1 MSIGKKLIVS
11 VVAVFSIVVVM
22 FGATWWLTSAQKTD
36 ALVVN
41 LAGRQR
47 MLVEKISKNVLHFLD
62 VKKQDLPTTDL
73 QRTITDQVQVFET
86 TLAALT
92 SSGNAPLGL
101 SPSGETGRLPV
112 ATADAAEKLRQVK
125 AKWDDFGRDLK
136 ACLDTPDPQAVRRF
150 LESGE
155 GVVAAMDGAVKF
167 MQAESEAKVWFLLAT
182 QAVGVAL
189 GLVLLF
195 FVIVSI
201 TRNVTGPLIRLRD
214 YAGAVAGGD
223 LSAGIKGEFRQELLA
238 LKDSM
243 VNMVAKLGELME
255 TSRRKEQEAVR
266 SASETAAALELARE
280 QEAKVQAV
288 LEKMSRAAAQASL
301 VSESFTEASVQLS
314 GQVEEVNRGAG
325 HQRDRMAETAAAM
338 EEMNATVLEVARNA
352 SSAAESAGR
361 AREKAQTG
369 AKGVRSAVAA
379 IASIE
384 ERILALK
391 ETMGQLGRQADGIGQ
406 VIGVISDI
414 ADQTN
419 LLALNA
425 AIEAARAGDAGRGF
439 AVVADEVRK
448 LAEKTMQATGEVG
461 RAVGDIQAQAKEN
474 IAAVEAAARGVVEST
489 QAAEESG
496 RFMEEIVTIV
506 DDTAGQ
512 VLSIA
517 TASEEQSAASEE
529 INRAVEEVNGIAGTT
544 AEDMAAA
551 AVALKELTRLAGE
564 LDGVIRE
571 MGGEATETDATT
583 RALRPRALGAGR
595 LASSVPAPKQAPRRT
610 PVPATRAR
618 ASARGN
624 GNGDGPMLAWDD
636 SLSVNIDEIDS
647 QHKVLV
653 DMINGLHEAM
663 RTGKG
668 VKVLERLVDGLK
680 NYAVEH
686 FGVEERYMEKYKYP
700 GYLNHKKEHERFV
713 GKVLEFETAFKQGKA
728 SLTMDVMHFLKDWLV
743 GHIKGVDKKYGPFFN
758 ERGIR

>member
-1 MSIGKKLIVS
+1 MSIGKKLIFS

-47 MLVEKISKNVLHFLD
+47 MLVEKISKNVLHYLD
-62 VKKQDLPTTDL
+62 VTKQGLPTADL

-92 SSGNAPLGL
+92 SSGDAPLGL
-101 SPSGETGRLPV
+101 SPAGKTAKVPA
-112 ATADAAEKLRQVK
+112 ATAEALEKLRQVR
-125 AKWDDFGRDLK
+125 ARWDDFGRDLK
-136 ACLDTPDPQAVRRF
+136 ACLDAPDPQAVRRF

-155 GVVAAMDGAVKF
+155 GVVAAMDVAVTA
-167 MQAESEAKVWFLLAT
+167 MQAESEAKVGFLLAT
-182 QAVGVAL
+182 QAVGVAI
-189 GLVLLF
+189 GLVLLL
-195 FVIVSI
+195 FVILSI
-201 TRNVTGPLIRLRD
+201 TRNIITPLVRLRD

-223 LSAGIKGEFRQELLA
+223 LSATITGEFRQELLA

-243 VNMVAKLGELME
+243 VNMVSRLGELMKKARE
-255 TSRRKEQEAVR
+255 KEQEAVQ
-266 SASETAAALELARE
+266 SAFETSAALDLARE
-280 QEAKVQAV
+280 QEKKAQAV
-288 LEKMSRAAAQASL
+288 LEKMTRAAAQARL
-301 VSESFTEASVQLS
+301 VSASFTEASAQLS
-314 GQVEEVNRGAG
+314 GQVEEVNRGAN
-325 HQRDRMAETAAAM
+325 HQRDRMAETATAM

-352 SSAAESAGR
+352 SNAAESAGR
-361 AREKAQTG
+361 AKEKAQTG
-369 AKGVRSAVAA
+369 AAGVRSAVAS

-406 VIGVISDI
+406 VISVINDI

-425 AIEAARAGDAGRGF
+425 AIEAARAGEAGRGF

-461 RAVGDIQAQAKEN
+461 RAVGDIQQQAKEN
-474 IAAVEAAARGVVEST
+474 IAAVEAAAKGVVEST

-496 RFMEEIVTIV
+496 RFMDEIVTIV

-551 AVALKELTRLAGE
+551 AVALEELSRLAGE
-564 LDGVIRE
+564 LDAVIRE
-571 MGGEATETDATT
+571 MGGEAAEPGAT
-583 RALRPRALGAGR
+583 APGSRPRALAAGR
-595 LASSVPAPKQAPRRT
+595 LSSSAPARNHVQRRT
-610 PVPATRAR
+610 PAPVTRAP
-618 ASARGN
+618 AARPN

-636 SLSVNIDEIDS
+636 TLSVNIDEIDE

-668 VKVLERLVDGLK
+668 VKVLEPLVDGLK

-686 FGVEERYMEKYKYP
+686 FGMEERYMEKFKYP

-758 ERGIR
+758 ERGLR

>member
-1 MSIGKKLIVS
+1 
-11 VVAVFSIVVVM
+11 M

-47 MLVEKISKNVLHFLD
+47 MLVEKISKNVLHYLD
-62 VKKQDLPTTDL
+62 VKKQGLPTADP

-101 SPSGETGRLPV
+101 SPTGGTAKVPA
-112 ATADAAEKLRQVK
+112 ATAQAAEKLRQVR
-125 AKWDDFGRDLK
+125 AKWDDFGRELK
-136 ACLDTPDPQAVRRF
+136 ACLDAPDPQAVRRF
-150 LESGE
+150 LEGGE
-155 GVVAAMDGAVKF
+155 GVVAAMDDAVKF
-167 MQAESEAKVWFLLAT
+167 MQSESEAKVGFLLAT
-182 QAVGVAL
+182 QAVGVVF
-189 GLVLLF
+189 GVILLF

-201 TRNVTGPLIRLRD
+201 TRNITTPLVRLRD

-243 VNMVAKLGELME
+243 VNMVTRLGELMD
-255 TSRRKEQEAVR
+255 TARGKEQEALQ
-266 SASETAAALELARE
+266 SAAETASALEQARE
-280 QEAKVQAV
+280 HETKAQAV
-288 LEKMSRAAAQASL
+288 LEKMALAAAQAKM
-301 VSESFTEASVQLS
+301 VSVSFTEAAAQLS
-314 GQVEEVNRGAG
+314 GQVEEVNRGAN
-325 HQRDRMAETAAAM
+325 HQRDRMAETATAM

-352 SSAAESAGR
+352 SGAAESAGR
-361 AREKAQTG
+361 AKEKAQTG
-369 AKGVRSAVAA
+369 ADGVRSAVAS

-391 ETMGQLGRQADGIGQ
+391 ETMGQLGMQADGIGQ
-406 VIGVISDI
+406 VISVINDI

-425 AIEAARAGDAGRGF
+425 AIEAARAGEAGRGF

-448 LAEKTMQATGEVG
+448 LAEKTMQATSEVG
-461 RAVGDIQAQAKEN
+461 QAVGDIQKQAKEN
-474 IAAVEAAARGVVEST
+474 IAAVEAAALGVVEST

-496 RFMEEIVTIV
+496 RFMDEIVAIV

-529 INRAVEEVNGIAGTT
+529 IHRAVEEVNGIAGTT
-544 AEDMAAA
+544 VEDMAAA
-551 AVALKELTRLAGE
+551 AAALDELSRLAGE
-564 LDGVIRE
+564 LDAVISE
-571 MGGEATETDATT
+571 MGGEASGTGSAS
-583 RALRPRALGAGR
+583 RGAR
-595 LASSVPAPKQAPRRT
+595 RVPSSLPAPSRT
-610 PVPATRAR
+610 PRPAAALPGRPAKP
-618 ASARGN
+618 G
-624 GNGDGPMLAWDD
+624 GNGDGPMLAWDE
-636 SLSVNIDEIDS
+636 SLSVNIDEIDG

-663 RTGKG
+663 RAGKG
-668 VKVLERLVDGLK
+668 VKVLAGLVGALK
-680 NYAVEH
+680 NYTVEH
-686 FGVEERYMEKYKYP
+686 FGVEEGYMEKYKYP

-713 GKVLEFETAFKQGKA
+713 AKVLEFESAFKAGKT
-728 SLTMDVMHFLKDWLV
+728 SLTMDVMRFLKDWLV

-758 ERGIR
+758 QRGIR

>member
-1 MSIGKKLIVS
+1 
-11 VVAVFSIVVVM
+11 
-22 FGATWWLTSAQKTD
+22 
-36 ALVVN
+36 
-41 LAGRQR
+41 
-47 MLVEKISKNVLHFLD
+47 
-62 VKKQDLPTTDL
+62 
-73 QRTITDQVQVFET
+73 
-86 TLAALT
+86 
-92 SSGNAPLGL
+92 
-101 SPSGETGRLPV
+101 
-112 ATADAAEKLRQVK
+112 
-125 AKWDDFGRDLK
+125 
-136 ACLDTPDPQAVRRF
+136 
-150 LESGE
+150 
-155 GVVAAMDGAVKF
+155 
-167 MQAESEAKVWFLLAT
+167 
-182 QAVGVAL
+182 
-189 GLVLLF
+189 
-195 FVIVSI
+195 
-201 TRNVTGPLIRLRD
+201 
-214 YAGAVAGGD
+214 
-223 LSAGIKGEFRQELLA
+223 
-238 LKDSM
+238 
-243 VNMVAKLGELME
+243 
-255 TSRRKEQEAVR
+255 
-266 SASETAAALELARE
+266 
-280 QEAKVQAV
+280 
-288 LEKMSRAAAQASL
+288 
-301 VSESFTEASVQLS
+301 
-314 GQVEEVNRGAG
+314 
-325 HQRDRMAETAAAM
+325 MAETAAAM

-352 SSAAESAGR
+352 SSAAESAGH

-406 VIGVISDI
+406 VIGVINDI

-448 LAEKTMQATGEVG
+448 LAEKTMQATSEVG

-571 MGGEATETDATT
+571 MGGEATETDATR

-595 LASSVPAPKQAPRRT
+595 HPASALAPNQALRRTSVPASRSLASNQAPRRT
-610 PVPATRAR
+610 PVPASRSL
-618 ASARGN
+618 ASARAN

-636 SLSVNIDEIDS
+636 SLSVNIDEIDE

-686 FGVEERYMEKYKYP
+686 FGMEERYMEKFKYP

>member
-1 MSIGKKLIVS
+1 MSIGKKLIFS

-47 MLVEKISKNVLHFLD
+47 MLVEKISKNVLHYLD
-62 VKKQDLPTTDL
+62 VTRQGLPTADL

-92 SSGNAPLGL
+92 SSGDAPLGL
-101 SPSGETGRLPV
+101 SPAGKTAKVPA
-112 ATADAAEKLRQVK
+112 ATAEALEKLRQVR
-125 AKWDDFGRDLK
+125 ARWDDFGRDLK
-136 ACLDTPDPQAVRRF
+136 ACLDAPDPQAVRRF

-155 GVVAAMDGAVKF
+155 GVVAAMDVAVTA
-167 MQAESEAKVWFLLAT
+167 MQAESEAKVGFLLAT
-182 QAVGVAL
+182 QAVGVAI
-189 GLVLLF
+189 GLVLLL
-195 FVIVSI
+195 FVILSI
-201 TRNVTGPLIRLRD
+201 TRNIITPLVRLRD

-223 LSAGIKGEFRQELLA
+223 LSATITGEFRQELLA

-243 VNMVAKLGELME
+243 VNMVSRLGELMKMARE
-255 TSRRKEQEAVR
+255 KEQEAVQ
-266 SASETAAALELARE
+266 SASETSAALDMARE
-280 QEAKVQAV
+280 QEKKAQAV
-288 LEKMSRAAAQASL
+288 LEKMTRAAAQARL
-301 VSESFTEASVQLS
+301 VSASFTEASAQLS
-314 GQVEEVNRGAG
+314 GQVEEVNRGAN
-325 HQRDRMAETAAAM
+325 HQRDRMAETATAM

-352 SSAAESAGR
+352 SNAAESAGR
-361 AREKAQTG
+361 AKEKAQTG
-369 AKGVRSAVAA
+369 AAGVRSAVAS

-406 VIGVISDI
+406 VISVINDI

-425 AIEAARAGDAGRGF
+425 AIEAARAGEAGRGF

-461 RAVGDIQAQAKEN
+461 RAVGDIQQQAKEN
-474 IAAVEAAARGVVEST
+474 IAAVEAAAKGVVEST

-496 RFMEEIVTIV
+496 RFMDEIVTIV

-551 AVALKELTRLAGE
+551 AVALEELSRLAGE
-564 LDGVIRE
+564 LDAVIRE
-571 MGGEATETDATT
+571 MGGEAADPGAP
-583 RALRPRALGAGR
+583 APGSRPRALAAGR
-595 LASSVPAPKQAPRRT
+595 PPSSAPARNHVQRRT
-610 PVPATRAR
+610 PAPVTRAP
-618 ASARGN
+618 AARP
-624 GNGDGPMLAWDD
+624 NGDGPMLAWDD
-636 SLSVNIDEIDS
+636 TLSVNIDEIDE

-686 FGVEERYMEKYKYP
+686 FGMEERYMEKFKYP

-743 GHIKGVDKKYGPFFN
+743 GHIKGVDKKYGPFLN
-758 ERGIR
+758 ERGLR